1 MRKLFFLLIICQ
13 TLFAQKQMKIYVD
26 EKFETTNDLSLA
38 KYYRIL
44 TYNKDNKSG
53 IEKVYS
59 INGTLLSKGK
69 FLSAD
74 VTNILGDITE
84 GEWIWYYE
92 NGMKRW
98 VKNFKKGKEFGTR
111 IEYDEE
117 GRINQLIPI
126 VNEKPDTENIL
137 IYAYKS
143 NGYSTFKGEVLD
155 DGNGFNGE
163 FTLYENKSDTIIKF
177 LKNCDLD
184 SPSWSIIKPIQKG
197 NKSYAIFKDDFEET
211 EPNSNW
217 NYNSDEKAKIEIDKG
232 QLVVYFKKYGF
243 VRRVNLGPAPFSLN
257 DNDFTIKVDI
267 CVNSTAFAQGIEL
280 GKDNENFYRINVLN
294 LSNNNRIVTFEKSID
309 GIFVEEKTIK
319 DIFYSNV
326 DDNKLSV
333 KKRDNLIIFSL
344 NGYVL
349 YETEN
354 SILLSDEI
362 SLISGGSEYLDKA
375 CFDNFN
381 VKIEPN
387 INNNNEVAVKKI
399 GGVYS
404 LPVELNGVLKI
415 NFIFDSGASDV
426 SISPDVALT
435 LLKAETIKESD
446 WLQGE
451 YYKFAD
457 GSIAK
462 SKRFKLKSL
471 KIGNKVIQNVTCS
484 ISNSID
490 SPMLLGQ
497 SVLNK
502 FGKYTFDNKR
512 QLLIFE

>member
-1 MRKLFFLLIICQ
+1 MRKLFFLLVICQ
-13 TLFAQKQMKIYVD
+13 TLFAQKQKKIYVN
-26 EKFETTNDLSLA
+26 EKYETTIDSSLS
-38 KYYRIL
+38 KFYRVL

-53 IEKVYS
+53 IEKVYTK
-59 INGTLLSKGK
+59 NGTLIVSGE
-69 FLSAD
+69 FSYAD
-74 VTNILGDITE
+74 VSNMFGDIYD
-84 GEWIWYYE
+84 GEWVSYF
-92 NGMKRW
+92 NGKKRL
-98 VKNFKKGKEFGTR
+98 VKKFKKGQEFGTR
-111 IEYDEE
+111 IEYDDE
-117 GRINQLIPI
+117 GRINQSIPI
-126 VNEKPDTENIL
+126 INGKPDTENTL
-137 IYAYKS
+137 MYAYKS
-143 NGYSTFKGEVLD
+143 NGYSTFKGEVLND
-155 DGNGFNGE
+155 DNGFNGE

-184 SPSWSIIKPIQKG
+184 SPSWSIIKPFQKD
-197 NKSYAIFKDDFEET
+197 KKRYAIFKDDFEES
-211 EPNSNW
+211 EPNKNW
-217 NYNSDEKAKIEIDKG
+217 NFNSDEKANVEIDNG
-232 QLVVYFKKYGF
+232 RLFVYFKKYGF
-243 VRRVNLGPAPFSLN
+243 VRSVNLSDAPFSLN
-257 DNDFTIKVDI
+257 DNDFTINVDI
-267 CVNSTAFAQGIEL
+267 CMVSNAFSQGIQI
-280 GKDNENFYRINVLN
+280 GKDHENFYRINVLN
-294 LSNNNRIVTFEKSID
+294 LSNENKIVTFEKNVD

-319 DIFYSNV
+319 DIYYSNIH
-326 DDNKLSV
+326 DNNLTV

-354 SILLSDEI
+354 SISLSDEI
-362 SLISGGSEYLDKA
+362 SLTSGGSEYFDKA
-375 CFDNFN
+375 YFDNFK

-387 INNNNEVAVKKI
+387 MNKNNNEVAVKKV

-426 SISPDVALT
+426 SISPDVALI
-435 LLKAETIKESD
+435 LLKGETIKDSD
-446 WLQGE
+446 WLQGA

-462 SKRFKLKSL
+462 SKRFNLKSL
-471 KIGNKVIQNVTCS
+471 KIGNKVVRNVSCS